1 MEQLKTIK
9 QCLVSAVQTQL
20 GDLKKTDAKE
30 LGEVIDM
37 IKDLE
42 EAMYYCSITEAMEKS
57 AEEKEQGN
65 MNVNYYMEPMYYR
78 GQSRDSMGRYVSGGG
93 RRGYDE
99 PMYYDGNS
107 DSQSGSM
114 GQSGSQSGGT
124 RNYVP
129 YMEYA
134 PYMMRD
140 NRWRDEHFGD
150 KSGISRR
157 MYMEGKQYHGDD
169 QQSMKELE
177 HYIKDLGDDLTD
189 MIKESSTE
197 EKQVLSTK
205 LQQLATKINK

>member
-1 MEQLKTIK
+1 MEQLKNIK

-20 GDLKKTDAKE
+20 GDLKHADVHE
-30 LGEVIDM
+30 LGEAIDM

-42 EAMYYCSITEAMEKS
+42 ESLYYCSIVEAMEKTQ
-57 AEEKEQGN
+57 EKENN

-78 GQSRDSMGRYVSGGG
+78 GQPRDSMGRYTTDG
-93 RRGYDE
+93 RRNYGE
-99 PMYYDGNS
+99 TMYYDGG
-107 DSQSGSM
+107 SGSSS
-114 GQSGSQSGGT
+114 GNSGSSGS
-124 RNYVP
+124 RYYVP

-140 NRWRDEHFGD
+140 SKWRDDYFGD
-150 KSGISRR
+150 KSGMSRR

-177 HYIKDLGDDLTD
+177 HYIKDLGEDLTD
-189 MIKESSTE
+189 MIKESSQE

>member
-78 GQSRDSMGRYVSGGG
+78 GQSRDSMGRYT
-93 RRGYDE
+93 
-99 PMYYDGNS
+99 S
-107 DSQSGSM
+107 DSNQSGSM
-114 GQSGSQSGGT
+114 GQSSGA

-150 KSGISRR
+150 KSGMSRR

-177 HYIKDLGDDLTD
+177 HYINDLGEDLTD

>member
-1 MEQLKTIK
+1 MEQLKSIK
-9 QCLVSAVQTQL
+9 QCLVSAVQSQL

-57 AEEKEQGN
+57 AEEKEQN

-78 GQSRDSMGRYVSGGG
+78 GQSRD
-93 RRGYDE
+93 
-99 PMYYDGNS
+99 N
-107 DSQSGSM
+107 M
-114 GQSGSQSGGT
+114 GQSNGDSQSGGT
-124 RNYVP
+124 RSYVP

-150 KSGISRR
+150 KSGMSRR

-177 HYIKDLGDDLTD
+177 HYIKDLGEDLTD
-189 MIKESSTE
+189 MIKESSQE

>member
-1 MEQLKTIK
+1 MEELRSIEKCLISQVQA
-9 QCLVSAVQTQL
+9 QCS
-20 GDLKKTDAKE
+20 DLKKVNAAE
-30 LGEVIDM
+30 MGEVIDM

-42 EAMYYCSITEAMEKS
+42 EAIYYCSITEAMEES
-57 AEEKEQGN
+57 KEQKEKA
-65 MNVNYYMEPMYYR
+65 MHVNYYMEGDYNNT
-78 GQSRDSMGRYVSGGG
+78 SSNN
-93 RRGYDE
+93 RRH
-99 PMYYDGNS
+99 
-107 DSQSGSM
+107 
-114 GQSGSQSGGT
+114 
-124 RNYVP
+124 YVP

-150 KSGISRR
+150 KSGMSRR

-177 HYIKDLGDDLTD
+177 HYIKDLGEDLTD

>member
-65 MNVNYYMEPMYYR
+65 MNVNYYMEPTYYR
-78 GQSRDSMGRYVSGGG
+78 GQSRDSMGRYTSGGG
-93 RRGYDE
+93 RRGYEE
-99 PMYYDGNS
+99 PMYYDNS
-107 DSQSGSM
+107 SSSSSGQSGNM
-114 GQSGSQSGGT
+114 GQSSGI

-150 KSGISRR
+150 KSGMSRR

-177 HYIKDLGDDLTD
+177 HYINDLGEDLTD

>member
-57 AEEKEQGN
+57 AEEKQQSN
-65 MNVNYYMEPMYYR
+65 MNVNYYMEPMYYK
-78 GQSRDSMGRYVSGGG
+78 GQARDSMGRYISDG
-93 RRGYDE
+93 RRRYEE
-99 PMYYDGNS
+99 PMYYNNNS
-107 DSQSGSM
+107 NSQGSNSQSSD
-114 GQSGSQSGGT
+114 T

-134 PYMMRD
+134 PYMMQDENWRD
-140 NRWRDEHFGD
+140 NHMYNGR
-150 KSGISRR
+150 SGMSRR
-157 MYMEGKQYHGDD
+157 MYMEGKQYHSNDD

-177 HYIKDLGDDLTD
+177 HYIKDLGEDLTD
-189 MIKESSTE
+189 MIKESTPE